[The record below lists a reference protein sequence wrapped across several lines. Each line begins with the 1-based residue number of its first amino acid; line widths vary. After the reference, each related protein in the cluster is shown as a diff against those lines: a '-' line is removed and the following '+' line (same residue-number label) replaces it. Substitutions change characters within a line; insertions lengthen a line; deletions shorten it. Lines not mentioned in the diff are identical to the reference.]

1 MWMSRSAI
9 SAFLAAA
16 GLDVAQEVSKGSLV
30 LSWDAGHLVD
40 GRFEVNRMLGM
51 LSDSVNAALADGY
64 SGLFATGDMTW
75 ELGSRKNFEKLVEYE
90 IGLEE
95 MFRSHAALS
104 GVCQYHQETL
114 PEEAIHVALSTHPAV
129 YINETLARMNPFYS
143 PTGSPLA
150 AELSTLGLKEKLD
163 HLGLPADS

>member
-1 MWMSRSAI
+1 MVAGTRSY
-9 SAFLAAA
+9 LAAA
-16 GLDVAQEVSKGSLV
+16 GLDVAQEVAKGSLV

-64 SGLFATGDMTW
+64 SGLWATGDMTW
-75 ELGSRKNFEKLVEYE
+75 ELGSKKNFEKLVEYE

-95 MFRSHAALS
+95 MFRSHPALN

-129 YINETLARMNPFYS
+129 YINATLARINPYYS
-143 PTGSPLA
+143 PTGPPFVP
-150 AELSTLGLKEKLD
+150 ELSSAGLKEKLD
-163 HLGLPADS
+163 QLRLSADS

>member
-1 MWMSRSAI
+1 
-9 SAFLAAA
+9 
-16 GLDVAQEVSKGSLV
+16 
-30 LSWDAGHLVD
+30 
-40 GRFEVNRMLGM
+40 
-51 LSDSVNAALADGY
+51 
-64 SGLFATGDMTW
+64 MTW

-143 PTGSPLA
+143 PTWPPFVP
-150 AELSTLGLKEKLD
+150 ELSTPALKERIDRLR
-163 HLGLPADS
+163 LLADS